1 MMAKQKTQSLKVII
15 AVILVCIFLITFSGI
30 FLFMNFKEEQF
41 VGAINE
47 DIDMSQSVLIIS
59 IDAFRHDYFE
69 CAEAPNLKGMSD
81 QIHIQK
87 LIPPFPSK
95 TFVSHYS
102 QITGLYPAWSGIVA
116 NTMYDSEQ
124 NLTFSIGSSSSQ
136 ESFWWWGEPFWISN
150 QREGHLSGTV
160 FWVAS
165 EVGIYGRN
173 ESPTYPTYYLSYDR
187 DVTYKA
193 RIDQFFDWLDLPEAI
208 RPNFYTL
215 YFESVDDMGHMYGPC
230 SKEVTEAI
238 EDVDNWIGYL
248 IRGLEARG
256 LWKAPN
262 GLNVIVDSDHGMT
275 KTSKDKVIII
285 DDYIQIET
293 SLIHCAHMEHLHLY
307 PSLKDDFRYNDL
319 DCQKRNSQLF
329 HDDSRQNKKRFQKN
343 LNQNSPS
350 QDYEAQVV
358 NFSPVTQIIPA
369 EGKEEQVYQKLV
381 NASQNWTV
389 YKKEDVPSKYHYS
402 WEGNSRI
409 KPIII
414 VLDLGWSISDRAY
427 YEKYPDNFN
436 GGNHGYAN
444 DHDDMAG
451 FFVASGPAFVQENN
465 SIEKLE
471 NLEIYQ
477 ILQKI
482 VGLKNPAPNNGTMKN
497 VESLFQ

>member
-1 MMAKQKTQSLKVII
+1 MLGNSKTRTWKVII
-15 AVILVCIFLITFSGI
+15 ILALVCMLLIATSVILVFQ
-30 FLFMNFKEEQF
+30 NPEEEQTTN
-41 VGAINE
+41 IIQEPN
-47 DIDMSQSVLIIS
+47 DMSKSVLLIS
-59 IDAFRHDYFE
+59 IDAFRHDYLE
-69 CAEAPNLKGMSD
+69 CAVAPNLKGMSD

-116 NTMYDSEQ
+116 NKMYDADH
-124 NLTFSIGSSSSQ
+124 NKTFSIGSASSYD
-136 ESFWWWGEPFWISN
+136 SFWWWGEPFWISN

-165 EVGIYGRN
+165 DVGIYGRN

-187 DVTYKA
+187 DITYKD
-193 RIDQFFDWLDLPEAI
+193 RIDQFFEWLELPKSK

-215 YFESVDDMGHMYGPC
+215 YFETVDDMGHKYGPC
-230 SKEVTEAI
+230 SEEVIEA
-238 EDVDNWIGYL
+238 VDNVDGWIGYL

-256 LWKAPN
+256 LWKTEN

-275 KTSKDKVIII
+275 KTSKDKVILI
-285 DDYIQIET
+285 DDYIQIDM

-307 PSLKDDFRYNDL
+307 PSLKNDFHYNDL
-319 DCQKRNSQLF
+319 ECQERNSRLLSKSN
-329 HDDSRQNKKRFQKN
+329 SRGRAN

-350 QDYEAQVV
+350 QEYEAQVV

-369 EGKEEQVYQKLV
+369 EGQEDQVFEKLV

-402 WEGNSRI
+402 WEGNDRI
-409 KPIII
+409 KPIIVI
-414 VLDLGWSISDRAY
+414 IDLGWSISDRAY

-444 DHDDMAG
+444 DYDDMAG

-482 VGLKNPAPNNGTMKN
+482 VGLQNPAPNNGTMKN
-497 VESLFQ
+497 IESLFK